1 MAEPQRIT
9 SRDED
14 PRSMRNARDRREV
27 DRRRTYTPS
36 ASAAIPSTTEERIAY
51 RSPTAYTQNAD
62 ESDMLRETTSDNFNN
77 EQYAGGIPTKPA
89 GVQNVQ
95 VDYRTKRS
103 STPAPANTNRPP
115 LDRNKRIRVATESQQ
130 TPTQSTQQAAQ
141 TQVKKRK
148 KRNPVKR
155 VISVAY
161 RTAARASLI
170 SAYAWTG
177 FIWMTIQI
185 PLAIIGFLAIGIV
198 IGIERFVGSGVTQ
211 TLFNTLMNAIG
222 VDWDFYL
229 VAFLCYAVVVL
240 FCYAQILGVWFQTTF
255 TGMKPLSG
263 RGSGFKYAT
272 FLLALL
278 MYWIPGV
285 NIFPWV
291 WLWIFA
297 IGLNPR

>member
-9 SRDED
+9 SKDEEY
-14 PRSMRNARDRREV
+14 RSTRNARDRREV
-27 DRRRTYTPS
+27 DRRRTYTPNTS
-36 ASAAIPSTTEERIAY
+36 TASPQTSRERITY
-51 RSPTAYTQNAD
+51 RSPTAYTQNAA
-62 ESDMLRETTSDNFNN
+62 ESDMLRETTSDTFNN

-89 GVQNVQ
+89 GIQNVQ

-103 STPAPANTNRPP
+103 PTSVAANTNRPP
-115 LDRNKRIRVATESQQ
+115 LDRNKRIRDATEIQQ
-130 TPTQSTQQAAQ
+130 TTNQSTQPA
-141 TQVKKRK
+141 TETRVKKRK

-161 RTAARASLI
+161 RTAARASLLG
-170 SAYAWTG
+170 AYAWTG
-177 FIWMTIQI
+177 FIWLTIQI
-185 PLAIIGFLAIGIV
+185 PLAIIGFLAIGVI

-211 TLFNTLMNAIG
+211 TLFNTLINAIG
-222 VDWDFYL
+222 VNWDFYL
-229 VAFLCYAVVVL
+229 VAFLCYMVVVF
-240 FCYAQILGVWFQTTF
+240 FCYAQIFGVWFQTTF

-285 NIFPWV
+285 NLFPWV